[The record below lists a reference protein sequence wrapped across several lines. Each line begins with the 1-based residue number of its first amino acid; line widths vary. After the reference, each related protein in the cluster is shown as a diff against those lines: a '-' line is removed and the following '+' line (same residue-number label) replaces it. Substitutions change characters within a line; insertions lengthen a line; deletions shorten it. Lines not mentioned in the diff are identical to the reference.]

1 MPRTPLRMP
10 KMSMTMEE
18 GELSVWRVA
27 VGDDVDEGQVVCE
40 VLTDKVDMEVEA
52 PARGTVVEL
61 AVEEGAS
68 VAVGTPIAWIETESA
83 SLVEDLFGAPP
94 EAAPEA
100 RGVPAGDTS
109 LAERQAHPPEDVPDV
124 DRDAL
129 PAEPAPPGGHDGTG
143 APDHRPPAG
152 DDPAVG
158 GTGIAP
164 AIPQARRLAER
175 HGVDL
180 ATVSGSGPRGA
191 VLVSDLL
198 AHLASAPA
206 APPATPPAAAPG
218 PPPPIAAPAPPAPPA
233 APAPAAPP
241 APAAVLPAPTPP
253 AAWATAAPAAPPPT
267 APAPPVAAGDWQARA
282 EALTPREAVPLAG
295 AVLRHEVVLGPAAAA
310 STAPERLLATLAAA
324 IGSALA
330 ASGPL
335 AARSRPRVALAVPTP
350 AGTVPVT
357 LTAPQTV
364 AAAELE
370 ALVGQAIAQA
380 RAGQV
385 DVRFLPPPDA
395 VVTWVPDLDEAVV
408 PPAPPAVLAV
418 AAGRVAPRVVA
429 VGDGVGVR
437 TTVRLAAV
445 GVPGL
450 DPATLTA
457 VLGATVAALGA

>member
-1 MPRTPLRMP
+1 
-10 KMSMTMEE
+10 
-18 GELSVWRVA
+18 V
-27 VGDDVDEGQVVCE
+27 
-40 VLTDKVDMEVEA
+40 
-52 PARGTVVEL
+52 
-61 AVEEGAS
+61 
-68 VAVGTPIAWIETESA
+68 
-83 SLVEDLFGAPP
+83 
-94 EAAPEA
+94 
-100 RGVPAGDTS
+100 
-109 LAERQAHPPEDVPDV
+109 
-124 DRDAL
+124 
-129 PAEPAPPGGHDGTG
+129 
-143 APDHRPPAG
+143 
-152 DDPAVG
+152 
-158 GTGIAP
+158 
-164 AIPQARRLAER
+164 
-175 HGVDL
+175 
-180 ATVSGSGPRGA
+180 
-191 VLVSDLL
+191 
-198 AHLASAPA
+198 
-206 APPATPPAAAPG
+206 
-218 PPPPIAAPAPPAPPA
+218 
-233 APAPAAPP
+233 
-241 APAAVLPAPTPP
+241 PAPTPP

-350 AGTVPVT
+350 AGTVLVT

-364 AAAELE
+364 AGAELE